1 MKCIVFEIGLFRVKT
16 FIIKMNDLFIY
27 FSCIAW
33 FKWVQA
39 FATLAFIFTIATI
52 SSLAVAVFS
61 AFRWQWKYQLI
72 WCIMSFVIGR
82 HP

>member
-1 MKCIVFEIGLFRVKT
+1 MIYLF
-16 FIIKMNDLFIY
+16 
-27 FSCIAW
+27 FSRIAW

-52 SSLAVAVFS
+52 SSLAIAVFS

-72 WCIMSFVIGR
+72 WSIISFIIGK
-82 HP
+82 HS